1 MRKAQILLP
10 LLTAFPIYAGQSVTW
25 LQQYLAIDTVNPRAM
40 NSGESPSWQIFL
52 KKQISYSKRPNLLP
66 AGETSGHVLRG
77 GNQPALILLHHIDVV
92 PVDRKY
98 WDMAPLSG
106 KSGATASMAVALL
119 ISRVLAFLSSHRFLR

>member
-52 KKQISYSKRPNLLP
+52 KKQISYSKRPNLIP
-66 AGETSGHVLRG
+66 AGETSGQVLRG
-77 GNQPALILLHHIDVV
+77 VINLPLYFCILTLSPSIENIGTCHRYPA
-92 PVDRKY
+92 
-98 WDMAPLSG
+98 
-106 KSGATASMAVALL
+106 KSGATASMAEALL
-119 ISRVLAFLSSHRFLR
+119 IPRVLAFLSSHPFLR

>member
-1 MRKAQILLP
+1 MANILEEADILFE
-10 LLTAFPIYAGQSVTW
+10 TA
-25 LQQYLAIDTVNPRAM
+25 
-40 NSGESPSWQIFL
+40 ESAPGRGNIWARL
-52 KKQISYSKRPNLLP
+52 K
-66 AGETSGHVLRG
+66 G

>member
-66 AGETSGHVLRG
+66 AGETSGHALRG
-77 GNQPALILLHHIDVV
+77 VINLPLYFCTILTLSPSIENIGTCHRYPA
-92 PVDRKY
+92 
-98 WDMAPLSG
+98 